1 MLSIKLYT
9 IQKRKGVK
17 RIKMR
22 NEITKLKR
30 KILVLLYTEKCIPA
44 SQIPLYCEY
53 LERVKQIKAS
63 PTYLYRI
70 LRELTAMNYI
80 ERIKMG
86 YQQKGIA
93 IESYEHE
100 SGYKIKNIYRLTQ
113 KGKRYVE
120 EQEEILLGKE
130 KISEACAEIKKEN
143 DEVLPTYATLEERKE
158 KMIEEGFKANSLDG
172 EAEYNS
178 GTVFDGETDT
188 LSEASADKKQTEQT
202 EQAPTA
208 RLTLRTAIENERT
221 VRLIKAELFGKVSE
235 ARYTCEATTACEA
248 NEACKATTVCETT
261 TACKANKTCTPK
273 RADQIKFR
281 TNDEMRTGIKN
292 KGTYSS
298 KAMGV
303 VEILTTTSPPKI
315 MPIYNLGGS
324 VSSQSKKTER
334 KMKAEIENKYDTKI
348 DEEIILGENYETLV
362 QNLKAKIMRKRAKKK
377 SRENNQ
383 GSKYQRRAKSLLI
396 DKDQSHPTT
405 KYYHTLNT
413 NGVSKMEIHFIPK
426 EIRKMYYQELLKHD
440 KRTERYFT
448 AESIEAA
455 KYSTIYSSVTESEN
469 IYIGYEENINELVSL
484 IEQTFDNKTDKKE
497 LVIICQ
503 ENQKELYEKIFK
515 TGTFKIEK
523 TEKAEKTEENKVEI
537 ITTEYYK

>member
-130 KISEACAEIKKEN
+130 KISEACAKIKKEN

-158 KMIEEGFKANSLDG
+158 KMIEEDFKANSIDG

-178 GTVFDGETDT
+178 ETVFDSETDT

-235 ARYTCEATTACEA
+235 ARYTCEATTAC
-248 NEACKATTVCETT
+248 KATTACETT
-261 TACKANKTCTPK
+261 TACEANKTCTPK
-273 RADQIKFR
+273 KADQIKFR

-515 TGTFKIEK
+515 TETFK
-523 TEKAEKTEENKVEI
+523 TEKAEKAEENKVEI

>member
-1 MLSIKLYT
+1 
-9 IQKRKGVK
+9 
-17 RIKMR
+17 
-22 NEITKLKR
+22 
-30 KILVLLYTEKCIPA
+30 
-44 SQIPLYCEY
+44 
-53 LERVKQIKAS
+53 
-63 PTYLYRI
+63 
-70 LRELTAMNYI
+70 
-80 ERIKMG
+80 MG

-143 DEVLPTYATLEERKE
+143 DEVQPTYLTHSAYATLEERKE
-158 KMIEEGFKANSLDG
+158 KMIEEGFKANSLDS
-172 EAEYNS
+172 EADKLSEA
-178 GTVFDGETDT
+178 DT
-188 LSEASADKKQTEQT
+188 FSEASADKKQTEQT
-202 EQAPTA
+202 KQAQQTPTA

-221 VRLIKAELFGKVSE
+221 VRLIKAELFGKVSK
-235 ARYTCEATTACEA
+235 ARYTCETNTACET
-248 NEACKATTVCETT
+248 NEVCETT
-261 TACKANKTCTPK
+261 TKAD
-273 RADQIKFR
+273 RIKFR

-362 QNLKAKIMRKRAKKK
+362 QNLKAKINRKRAKKK

-383 GSKYQRRAKSLLI
+383 TSKYQRRAKSLLI

-426 EIRKMYYQELLKHD
+426 EIRKMYYQELLKND

-448 AESIEAA
+448 TESIEAA

-469 IYIGYEENINELVSL
+469 IYVGYEENINELVSL

-503 ENQKELYEKIFK
+503 EGQKELYEKIFN
-515 TGTFKIEK
+515 TGTFKPEKTEK
-523 TEKAEKTEENKVEI
+523 TEKAEKEKQPKVEI

>member
-1 MLSIKLYT
+1 
-9 IQKRKGVK
+9 
-17 RIKMR
+17 
-22 NEITKLKR
+22 
-30 KILVLLYTEKCIPA
+30 
-44 SQIPLYCEY
+44 
-53 LERVKQIKAS
+53 
-63 PTYLYRI
+63 
-70 LRELTAMNYI
+70 
-80 ERIKMG
+80 MG

-143 DEVLPTYATLEERKE
+143 DEVPPTYLTHSAYATLEERKE
-158 KMIEEGFKANSLDG
+158 KMIEEGFKANSLDS
-172 EAEYNS
+172 EADKLSE
-178 GTVFDGETDT
+178 TVFNSEADT
-188 LSEASADKKQTEQT
+188 FSEASADKKQTEQT
-202 EQAPTA
+202 EQAQQMPTA

-221 VRLIKAELFGKVSE
+221 VRLVKAELFGKVSE
-235 ARYTCEATTACEA
+235 ARYTCEANTVCEA
-248 NEACKATTVCETT
+248 NEICETNTAYETNEVCETT
-261 TACKANKTCTPK
+261 TKAD
-273 RADQIKFR
+273 RIKFR

-362 QNLKAKIMRKRAKKK
+362 QNLKAKINRKRAKKK

-383 GSKYQRRAKSLLI
+383 TSKYQRRAKSLLI

-413 NGVSKMEIHFIPK
+413 NGVSKMEIHFVPK
-426 EIRKMYYQELLKHD
+426 EIRKMYYQELLKND
-440 KRTERYFT
+440 NRTKRYFT
-448 AESIEAA
+448 TESIEAA
-455 KYSTIYSSVTESEN
+455 KYSTIYFSVTKSEN
-469 IYIGYEENINELVSL
+469 IYVGYEENINELVSL

-503 ENQKELYEKIFK
+503 EGQKELYEKIFN
-515 TGTFKIEK
+515 TGTFKPEKTEK
-523 TEKAEKTEENKVEI
+523 TEKAEKEKQPKVEI

>member
-1 MLSIKLYT
+1 
-9 IQKRKGVK
+9 
-17 RIKMR
+17 MR

-93 IESYEHE
+93 IENYEHE

-130 KISEACAEIKKEN
+130 KISEACAKIKKED
-143 DEVLPTYATLEERKE
+143 DEVLPTYATYATLEERKE

-172 EAEYNS
+172 EATYNS
-178 GTVFDGETDT
+178 EADT
-188 LSEASADKKQTEQT
+188 LSEASADKMP
-202 EQAPTA
+202 AA

-248 NEACKATTVCETT
+248 NKAY
-261 TACKANKTCTPK
+261 TPK
-273 RADQIKFR
+273 RANQIKFR

-383 GSKYQRRAKSLLI
+383 GNKYQRRAKSLLI

-426 EIRKMYYQELLKHD
+426 EIRKMYYQELLKND
-440 KRTERYFT
+440 NRTKRYFT
-448 AESIEAA
+448 TKSIEAA
-455 KYSTIYSSVTESEN
+455 KYSTIYSSVTENEN
-469 IYIGYEENINELVSL
+469 IYVGYEENINELVLL
-484 IEQTFDNKTDKKE
+484 IEQTFDNKTDKKK

-503 ENQKELYEKIFK
+503 EEQKELYEKIFK
-515 TGTFKIEK
+515 TEIFKIK
-523 TEKAEKTEENKVEI
+523 QQPKVEI
-537 ITTEYYK
+537 VTTEYYK

>member
-1 MLSIKLYT
+1 
-9 IQKRKGVK
+9 
-17 RIKMR
+17 MR

-53 LERVKQIKAS
+53 LERVKQIQAS

-130 KISEACAEIKKEN
+130 KISEACAKIKKEN
-143 DEVLPTYATLEERKE
+143 DEVLPTYATYATLEERKE

-172 EAEYNS
+172 EA
-178 GTVFDGETDT
+178 TFDSETDT

-202 EQAPTA
+202 PTA

-235 ARYTCEATTACEA
+235 ARYTCEANETCEA
-248 NEACKATTVCETT
+248 T

-426 EIRKMYYQELLKHD
+426 EIRKMYYQELLKND
-440 KRTERYFT
+440 NRTKKYFAT
-448 AESIEAA
+448 ESIEAA
-455 KYSTIYSSVTESEN
+455 KYSTIYSSVTENEN
-469 IYIGYEENINELVSL
+469 IYVGYEENINELVSL
-484 IEQTFDNKTDKKE
+484 IEQTFDNKTDKKK

-503 ENQKELYEKIFK
+503 DEQKELYEKIFK
-515 TGTFKIEK
+515 TGTFKTGK
-523 TEKAEKTEENKVEI
+523 AEKAEKAEENKVEI

>member
-1 MLSIKLYT
+1 
-9 IQKRKGVK
+9 
-17 RIKMR
+17 MR

-130 KISEACAEIKKEN
+130 KISEACAKIKKEN
-143 DEVLPTYATLEERKE
+143 DEVLHTYATYTKHPTYATLEERKE
-158 KMIEEGFKANSLDG
+158 KMIEEGFKANSLDS
-172 EAEYNS
+172 EATFDS
-178 GTVFDGETDT
+178 KTVFDSEADT
-188 LSEASADKKQTEQT
+188 LSEASADKMQTEQT
-202 EQAPTA
+202 EQTPTA

-235 ARYTCEATTACEA
+235 ARYTCEA
-248 NEACKATTVCETT
+248 NEACETT
-261 TACKANKTCTPK
+261 TACEANKTCTPK

-426 EIRKMYYQELLKHD
+426 EIRKMYYQELLKND
-440 KRTERYFT
+440 NRTERYFT
-448 AESIEAA
+448 TESIEAA
-455 KYSTIYSSVTESEN
+455 KYSRIYSSVTENEN
-469 IYIGYEENINELVSL
+469 IYVGYEENINELVSL
-484 IEQTFDNKTDKKE
+484 IEQTFDNKTDKKK

-503 ENQKELYEKIFK
+503 DEQKELYEKIFK
-515 TGTFKIEK
+515 TGTFKTGK
-523 TEKAEKTEENKVEI
+523 AEKAEKNKVEI

>member
-1 MLSIKLYT
+1 
-9 IQKRKGVK
+9 
-17 RIKMR
+17 MR

-130 KISEACAEIKKEN
+130 KISEACAEIKKET

-178 GTVFDGETDT
+178 ETVFDSATDT

-235 ARYTCEATTACEA
+235 ARYTCEA
-248 NEACKATTVCETT
+248 NE
-261 TACKANKTCTPK
+261 ACKANKTCTPK

-334 KMKAEIENKYDTKI
+334 KMKAEIENKYDAKI

-469 IYIGYEENINELVSL
+469 IYVGYEE
-484 IEQTFDNKTDKKE
+484 
-497 LVIICQ
+497 
-503 ENQKELYEKIFK
+503 IFK
-515 TGTFKIEK
+515 AETFK
-523 TEKAEKTEENKVEI
+523 TEKAEKVEENKVEI

>member
-1 MLSIKLYT
+1 
-9 IQKRKGVK
+9 
-17 RIKMR
+17 MR

-130 KISEACAEIKKEN
+130 KISEACAKIKKEN
-143 DEVLPTYATLEERKE
+143 DEVLPTYATYTKHPTYATLEERKE

-178 GTVFDGETDT
+178 ETVFDSETNT

-202 EQAPTA
+202 EQTPTA

-235 ARYTCEATTACEA
+235 ARYTCEA
-248 NEACKATTVCETT
+248 T

-303 VEILTTTSPPKI
+303 VEILTTTSPPNI

-484 IEQTFDNKTDKKE
+484 IEQTFDNKADKKK

-515 TGTFKIEK
+515 TETFK

>member
-1 MLSIKLYT
+1 
-9 IQKRKGVK
+9 
-17 RIKMR
+17 MR

-130 KISEACAEIKKEN
+130 KISEACAEIKKET

-158 KMIEEGFKANSLDG
+158 KMIEEGFKANSLD
-172 EAEYNS
+172 S
-178 GTVFDGETDT
+178 ETDT

-202 EQAPTA
+202 EQTPTA

-235 ARYTCEATTACEA
+235 ARYTCEATTAC
-248 NEACKATTVCETT
+248 KTT

-273 RADQIKFR
+273 RADRIKFR

-405 KYYHTLNT
+405 KYYHTLNA

-426 EIRKMYYQELLKHD
+426 EIRKMYYQELLKQD
-440 KRTERYFT
+440 NKTKKYFT

-484 IEQTFDNKTDKKE
+484 IEQTFDNKTDKKK

-503 ENQKELYEKIFK
+503 DEQKELYEKIFK
-515 TGTFKIEK
+515 TETFK
-523 TEKAEKTEENKVEI
+523 TEKAEKAEENKVEI